1 MWRKMGWPVPRRS
14 QHQSDAS
21 HISTYGVRISWL
33 CHVIWLYHL
42 ISIQYQ
48 LHPTAAETN
57 PNYLRWKWMIML
69 LILSN
74 WDSVGFQT
82 CLILFIQPQ
91 SWIHSHG
98 SWLILLGCVKTIRD
112 MLKYDE
118 IWCSHASD
126 IQRDYSNPMTDGPM
140 ASSEARFY
148 WFGLRGVDVG
158 GCDDSLK
165 GIREAVC
172 RLRLAKGALC

>member
-112 MLKYDE
+112 MLKYDVATPA
-118 IWCSHASD
+118 I
-126 IQRDYSNPMTDGPM
+126 
-140 ASSEARFY
+140 SSEITPTPWPMDRWHLPRHAFI
-148 WFGLRGVDVG
+148 GLGFEEWMWAAVMIH
-158 GCDDSLK
+158 L
-165 GIREAVC
+165 RE
-172 RLRLAKGALC
+172 